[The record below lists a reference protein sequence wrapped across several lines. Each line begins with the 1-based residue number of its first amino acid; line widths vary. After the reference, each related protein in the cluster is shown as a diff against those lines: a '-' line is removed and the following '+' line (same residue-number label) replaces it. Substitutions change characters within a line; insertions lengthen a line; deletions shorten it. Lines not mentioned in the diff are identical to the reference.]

1 MSVLRAISGSLQYSH
16 IIGTGGIG
24 SGIFF
29 SLEGNDTLGR
39 EESRMASLLPYK
51 DYCKLH
57 IILHY
62 ISVLLGNE
70 KFECVPIG
78 SVGNDEP
85 GKKLI
90 EEMKRAGMNVDY
102 VKISEEYPTL
112 FSVCYQYPDRDG
124 GNITT
129 LASASSNVSYSDIDQ
144 FFSASAIDASK
155 EIILAVPEV
164 PVATRI
170 KLLAYGKERGSLN
183 VSAVSSSEIE
193 TFVSAKGIELTDLL
207 FINSHEAAK
216 FASTSKSLI
225 NKAIENIVSL
235 NPSITVFIT
244 EGAHGVHCHTGGK
257 IEFIP
262 SVTVDVKSTAGAGD
276 AFMGGTLCGITCGLS
291 VTEAAR
297 LGTIVAAMSVTSQ
310 DTINHKINADSVA
323 QFIANKQLDIPVTL
337 QKLIPSNVA
346 H

>member
-1 MSVLRAISGSLQYSH
+1 MSVMRAILGDLQYTH

-29 SLEGNDTLGR
+29 SLDGNETLGR

-70 KFECVPIG
+70 KFECLPIG

-90 EEMKRAGMNVDY
+90 EEMTQVGINVDH
-102 VKISEEYPTL
+102 VKISEEFPTL

-129 LASASSNVSYSDIDQ
+129 SGSASNNVSYSDIDH
-144 FFSASAIDASK
+144 FFSAARVDASS

-164 PVATRI
+164 PLATRI
-170 KLLAYGKERGSLN
+170 KLLAYGRARKSLN

-193 TFVSAKGIELTDLL
+193 IFINAKGVELTDLL
-207 FINSHEAAK
+207 FINIHEAAA
-216 FASTSKSLI
+216 FANQSADLI

-235 NPSITVFIT
+235 NSTITVFIT
-244 EGAHGVHCHTGGK
+244 EGAHGVHCYAGGK
-257 IEFIP
+257 TEFIP
-262 SVTVDVKSTAGAGD
+262 AVNVEVKSTAGAGD
-276 AFMGGTLCGITCGLS
+276 AFMAGTICGIACGLS
-291 VTEAAR
+291 VTEAAHV
-297 LGTIVAAMSVTSQ
+297 GTIVAAMSVTSQ
-310 DTINHKINADSVA
+310 DTINHSINARSIAEFV
-323 QFIANKQLDIPVTL
+323 ANKKPDMSVTL
-337 QKLIPSNVA
+337 QKLM
-346 H
+346 